1 MTRYLSPDDKIT
13 RGGAYMMTT
22 GDCVMAQ
29 ECSVI
34 PIRNVGI
41 GFDYEI
47 PGTDT
52 ATTHWVGDSQ
62 FAVSQQCQLDGR
74 DGQLT
79 VCVSVSQGAY
89 VKLGWGRVC
98 EIVGLNFSNTF
109 RCGSETRSCHRNTSD
124 ARNSQTH
131 ALIIATG
138 YVTFLSIYISIAHLL
153 PITLHIISRDC
164 GFGRG
169 EHILVCRTILNQSS
183 FYSNVNQRYAY

>member
-1 MTRYLSPDDKIT
+1 
-13 RGGAYMMTT
+13 
-22 GDCVMAQ
+22 MAQ
-29 ECSVI
+29 NQSPSFLDEAPDSWWCDTWAQMIRLREEVHAWWRLVTVMVEECSVI

-52 ATTHWVGDSQ
+52 ATHWVGDSQ

-74 DGQLT
+74 NGQLT
-79 VCVSVSQGAY
+79 VCVSASQGAY

-109 RCGSETRSCHRNTSD
+109 RCGSETWSCHRNTSD

-138 YVTFLSIYISIAHLL
+138 CVPVHT
-153 PITLHIISRDC
+153 
-164 GFGRG
+164 
-169 EHILVCRTILNQSS
+169 
-183 FYSNVNQRYAY
+183 